1 MSQQLA
7 LPREGHLE
15 QVLHII
21 GYLKQ
26 HPKLCLM
33 FDSDSPKVNENW
45 FLVYDWED
53 FYCSA
58 TEAIPPNQPEA
69 RGNAVITSAFVDADL
84 TGDKKNR
91 RSMTGILMFINRA
104 PIHWYSKK
112 QATVEASTFGA
123 EFITMHT
130 AVEMAESLRSK
141 DV

>member
-53 FYCSA
+53 FYRGA
-58 TEAIPPNQPEA
+58 TEVIPPNQPEA

-84 TGDKKNR
+84 AGDKKNR

-104 PIHWYSKK
+104 PIHWYSKNRL
-112 QATVEASTFGA
+112 
-123 EFITMHT
+123 
-130 AVEMAESLRSK
+130 SLKPALLALSS
-141 DV
+141 